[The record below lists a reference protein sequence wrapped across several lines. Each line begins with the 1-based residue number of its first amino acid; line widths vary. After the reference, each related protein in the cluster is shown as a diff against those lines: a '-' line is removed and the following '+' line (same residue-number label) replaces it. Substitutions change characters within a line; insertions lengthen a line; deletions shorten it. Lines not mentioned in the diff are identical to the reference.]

1 MQQHMKQWWVK
12 IYTYKNSIWPAI
24 LWSAL
29 IFVLLAVPF
38 KHRSEQSLLPLP
50 HFDKVIHVLLF
61 CILSFLWSEYAKS
74 KHSYKTIH
82 IIFII
87 FSSILYGVV
96 LEYIQHYT
104 GRDFDPLDMI
114 ANTCGVLIWFGTK
127 KSRTKL

>member
-1 MQQHMKQWWVK
+1 
-12 IYTYKNSIWPAI
+12 
-24 LWSAL
+24 
-29 IFVLLAVPF
+29 VLLAVPF
-38 KHRSEQSLLPLP
+38 KHRSEQSLLSFP
-50 HFDKVIHVLLF
+50 HLDKVIHLLLF

-104 GRDFDPLDMI
+104 GRDFDPADML
-114 ANTCGVLIWFGTK
+114 ANGSGVIVGILIK
-127 KSRTKL
+127 KSRHE

>member
-1 MQQHMKQWWVK
+1 MKQWWVN
-12 IYTYKNSIWPAI
+12 IYTYKKSVWPAI

-38 KHRSEQSLLPLP
+38 KHRSEQSLLSFP
-50 HFDKVIHVLLF
+50 HLDKVIHLLLF
-61 CILSFLWSEYAKS
+61 FILAFLWGQYLNIKSSGKSKKSMLYIAILS
-74 KHSYKTIH
+74 T
-82 IIFII
+82 
-87 FSSILYGVV
+87 LYGV
-96 LEYIQHYT
+96 LMEYIQKKT